1 VKGSKSPNAAKLL
14 AEYTL
19 SLEAQK
25 LWPESGIYAARVD
38 AIRRPKA
45 EDQRHQGD
53 PMDYAYIT
61 SATAQVKAKV
71 QRDFLDLI
79 TVRHSASG
87 SLETD
92 SRPTLTL
99 CSELRTISVMAGA

>member
-1 VKGSKSPNAAKLL
+1 LVVEGSKSPNAAKLL

-38 AIRRPKA
+38 VDPPAESPKIS
-45 EDQRHQGD
+45 DVKVI

-61 SATAQVKAKV
+61 SATAQVKKK
-71 QRDFLDLI
+71 F
-79 TVRHSASG
+79 
-87 SLETD
+87 
-92 SRPTLTL
+92 
-99 CSELRTISVMAGA
+99 SEIFSI